1 MSGSGYNLSYSP
13 QVRSNANNHSNL
25 DKLNRLSDKLNVIN
39 VSLGLPSLTSNKIK
53 FLNLNFCMKKYQK
66 SKRE

>member
-39 VSLGLPSLTSNKIK
+39 VRIGLSRQTSNKTK
-53 FLNLNFCMKKYQK
+53 FQNLNFYMKKFQK
-66 SKRE
+66 SRRE